1 MENLYEG
8 IVIPSHRIIDETSK
22 IEAIKSLSNWDT
34 IKISAEAWIAQL
46 DEGKTIQPSKFSAKS
61 DGNFT
66 HAIEYWQ
73 STHFV
78 CADGD
83 NIKNV
88 EFLNTGE
95 DKNPDGI
102 EAWTEEGQLSEKFP
116 GLLTDAYAVGESVSS
131 MLTEPLHR
139 RFRLIFIFDEAIT
152 NETHYRQILLKL
164 AEKYPIIPMVS
175 RSPAQPVFG
184 NARKGFDFHICG
196 NILKLQDYPQNIVT
210 EKPKPKPKNKKQQEL
225 TLNESLEDF
234 LKRHDI
240 TYTLS
245 KDSNKY
251 YVDCPYQNGH
261 TGQKQGATDSYVF
274 DDGTGW
280 AFYCS
285 HAHCVNNR
293 TWDAFKNAHGIKTR
307 LPNPATP
314 NNTEHYIS
322 DEPVVWTEAD
332 IDQSDEDPKIV
343 PFPEE
348 LFFGIF
354 ESYRG
359 SLEGRT
365 PIPDAFAFATLKHII
380 SATLGRRIHLE
391 SQIPIYPN
399 LYTGLIGGSSDGHK
413 GVSLAV
419 AKKLLQKADPN
430 VLVLTKTAT
439 EEGLIDLFVPPE
451 LKTGTDDEGNE
462 KDHYTGG
469 ISDLLPVNRVS
480 EIVNNIDSHE
490 SVRIMGSFEEF
501 SAVLNRT
508 KKVTFSGITELFME
522 LYDNPPEIL
531 VPNKQ
536 NKSRAEFP
544 TYTMIGGSAFELIEQ
559 SLSQHFVSGGFT
571 NRIEWYL
578 GEEKDPIF
586 IYKNAE
592 QNAWTE
598 CVDAVNKIRDSYVNG
613 QSFNLTEDAYKIGD
627 RWNIE
632 FTGKHKSID
641 NILVAGSMK
650 RMKIFLIKNALI
662 FAAMEHRGDFLIHDE
677 DMLRSVRL
685 AEYNSTVV
693 EVLFENFASSEHQ
706 RVCNRIMEILKK
718 TPLLSSK
725 QLQNQMRWA
734 DIREID
740 LCLDLMIKM
749 EIIAFQKPKR
759 TPLYFATKTRE

>member
-102 EAWTEEGQLSEKFP
+102 EAWTESGLLSEKFP

-234 LKRHDI
+234 LKRHNI

-285 HAHCVNNR
+285 HAHCINNR
-293 TWDAFKNAHGIKTR
+293 TWDAFKKGYNIKNGINSSKRSENGSEKKEKDRNSEKINHVLHAEYLMEQKHYFFTQENIHRYNEETGIYNECNQELKHDIRQLLSSDAQIRHTNEITAHIRDMCFKGEKGQGVCFSNGVLNLESLKLSKHTPENYFLQGFPVSFDENATSER
-307 LPNPATP
+307 FDEWLQEVLPDKDCQK
-314 NNTEHYIS
+314 S
-322 DEPVVWTEAD
+322 
-332 IDQSDEDPKIV
+332 
-343 PFPEE
+343 
-348 LFFGIF
+348 IF
-354 ESYRG
+354 EMIG
-359 SLEGRT
+359 SFFDPDSNLLQTGFLLTGSGSNGKSLLLEILSILIGEDNICRT
-365 PIPDAFAFATLKHII
+365 PFSQYGKDRFAVSTLVNKAVAMDDDLQTDQPLTSTIKPLITARNLQCERKYENAFNFKLEATFIGAI
-380 SATLGRRIHLE
+380 NGSPSATDT
-391 SQIPIYPN
+391 S
-399 LYTGLIGGSSDGHK
+399 
-413 GVSLAV
+413 
-419 AKKLLQKADPN
+419 
-430 VLVLTKTAT
+430 
-439 EEGLIDLFVPPE
+439 
-451 LKTGTDDEGNE
+451 
-462 KDHYTGG
+462 
-469 ISDLLPVNRVS
+469 
-480 EIVNNIDSHE
+480 
-490 SVRIMGSFEEF
+490 
-501 SAVLNRT
+501 
-508 KKVTFSGITELFME
+508 
-522 LYDNPPEIL
+522 
-531 VPNKQ
+531 
-536 NKSRAEFP
+536 
-544 TYTMIGGSAFELIEQ
+544 SAFWRRWCVIPFEQTFKKNALFARELIEECSKPETLGGILNTAIICYKKVLETGQ
-559 SLSQHFVSGGFT
+559 FTIPDVSKAAVETMQADNNHVITFLEET
-571 NRIEWYL
+571 TTQDPEARI
-578 GEEKDPIF
+578 
-586 IYKNAE
+586 
-592 QNAWTE
+592 
-598 CVDAVNKIRDSYVNG
+598 S
-613 QSFNLTEDAYKIGD
+613 
-627 RWNIE
+627 
-632 FTGKHKSID
+632 
-641 NILVAGSMK
+641 
-650 RMKIFLIKNALI
+650 
-662 FAAMEHRGDFLIHDE
+662 
-677 DMLRSVRL
+677 
-685 AEYNSTVV
+685 
-693 EVLFENFASSEHQ
+693 
-706 RVCNRIMEILKK
+706 RI
-718 TPLLSSK
+718 
-725 QLQNQMRWA
+725 
-734 DIREID
+734 DIRNAYIQWCEDNGYKHPYSDRRFYTSI
-740 LCLDLMIKM
+740 
-749 EIIAFQKPKR
+749 
-759 TPLYFATKTRE
+759 RENPGISEVKSNGIRMFGGLKF

>member
-8 IVIPSHRIIDETSK
+8 IFISAHRTHDSNSKKET
-22 IEAIKSLSNWDT
+22 IESLVNWEQASLSG
-34 IKISAEAWIAQL
+34 EEWIAKL
-46 DEGKTIQPSKFSAKS
+46 DAGQTIQPSKFTPQANGS
-61 DGNFT
+61 FT
-66 HAIEYWQ
+66 HKIKYWEN
-73 STHFV
+73 THFV
-78 CADGD
+78 CGDGD
-83 NIKNV
+83 KIKGV
-88 EFLNTGE
+88 EFLDTGE

-102 EAWTEEGQLSEKFP
+102 ELWTEDGILSEKFP
-116 GLLTDAYAVGESVSS
+116 ELLTDAYAVGESVSS
-131 MLTEPLHR
+131 MLNTPLHR

-152 NETHYRQILLKL
+152 SEEHYHQILLKI
-164 AEKYPIIPMVS
+164 AAKFPIIPS
-175 RSPAQPVFG
+175 IERSPAQPVFG
-184 NARKGFDFHICG
+184 NAREDFKFYICG
-196 NILKLQDYPQNIVT
+196 NILKLEDYPYTQEP
-210 EKPKPKPKNKKQQEL
+210 EKPKPKNNRQQEL
-225 TLNESLEDF
+225 TLNETLQDY
-234 LKRHDI
+234 LRRHNI
-240 TYTLS
+240 EHRQT
-245 KDSNKY
+245 KQPNKF
-251 YVDCPYQNGH
+251 YVDCPYVNRH
-261 TGQKQGATDSYVF
+261 TGQIQGATDSYVF

-285 HAHCVNNR
+285 HAHCQNVR
-293 TWDAFKNAHGIKTR
+293 TWDAFKDGHGIKTP
-307 LPNPATP
+307 LPDQTPP
-314 NNTEHYIS
+314 NNTGHYVS
-322 DEPVVWTEAD
+322 DVPVVWTEAD

-451 LKTGTDDEGNE
+451 LKTGTDDEGND
-462 KDHYTGG
+462 KDYYIGG
-469 ISDLLPVNRVS
+469 ISDLLPINRVS

-592 QNAWTE
+592 PSAWTE

-734 DIREID
+734 DIKEID
-740 LCLDLMIKM
+740 LCLDLLIKM